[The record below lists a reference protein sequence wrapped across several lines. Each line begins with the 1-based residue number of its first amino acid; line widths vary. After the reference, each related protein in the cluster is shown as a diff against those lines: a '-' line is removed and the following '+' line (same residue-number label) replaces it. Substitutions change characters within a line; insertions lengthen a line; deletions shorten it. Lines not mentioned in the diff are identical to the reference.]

1 MISDLLDL
9 MKKQTH
15 TNAHKQTQT
24 HANTH
29 IHTDTQTPTN
39 ARTHALRAMVKIHT
53 DATKTKIP
61 NTQPNTTP
69 QFSFKQKTNNNPAA
83 FRTVYTAI

>member
-9 MKKQTH
+9 MK
-15 TNAHKQTQT
+15 TQT

-39 ARTHALRAMVKIHT
+39 ALIAMVKIHT